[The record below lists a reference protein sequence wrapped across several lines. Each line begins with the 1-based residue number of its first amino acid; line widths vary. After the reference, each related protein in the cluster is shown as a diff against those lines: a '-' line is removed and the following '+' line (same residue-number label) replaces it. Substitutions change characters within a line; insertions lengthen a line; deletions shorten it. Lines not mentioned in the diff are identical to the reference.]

1 MGVVTD
7 PEIQRGL
14 FNNKRNQVSVGE
26 KRAVV
31 GLDWVGLCCVLR
43 YAILISSTRRKCFAN
58 CINTRT
64 DCCSVRTPPKRR
76 IKR

>member
-1 MGVVTD
+1 MSAVTD

-31 GLDWVGLCCVLR
+31 GLDWVGLCCACVM
-43 YAILISSTRRKCFAN
+43 SS
-58 CINTRT
+58 
-64 DCCSVRTPPKRR
+64 
-76 IKR
+76 